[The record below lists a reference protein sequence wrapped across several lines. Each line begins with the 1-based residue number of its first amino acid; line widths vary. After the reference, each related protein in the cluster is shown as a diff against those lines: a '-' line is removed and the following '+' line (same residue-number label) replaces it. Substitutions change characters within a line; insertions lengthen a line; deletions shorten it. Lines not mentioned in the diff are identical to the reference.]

1 MGRHGST
8 VNTVNDLEKL
18 SINVQHVYETSN
30 NSSSTNHNSM
40 MGSMPMTSTSTTTT
54 QNNSNKD
61 NFDVLVEKYVTE
73 KTPLQVTPGRVSSTR
88 SIFETTTTSATSGGT
103 CN

>member
-1 MGRHGST
+1 MGT

-30 NSSSTNHNSM
+30 NTSSTNNHNSM
-40 MGSMPMTSTSTTTT
+40 MGIPPMTSTSTTTT
-54 QNNSNKD
+54 QNNSKD

-88 SIFETTTTSATSGGT
+88 SIFETTSTPSGGN